1 MARIAFILLCHKDPD
16 GVIAQA
22 LRLTAA
28 GDYVAIHFDA
38 RASSRDYE
46 QIRKALAHI
55 PSVAFATRRW
65 KCGWGEWSLVA
76 ATLDAV
82 RAAVVTFPRAT
93 HFYML
98 SGDCMPIKTAEHA
111 HAFLDAQD
119 CDYIESYDFHS
130 SDWIKTGFKEERLT
144 YYHWFNERKNK
155 RLFYASYDLQR
166 RLGISRKPPA
176 DIRVMIGSQW

>member
-38 RASSRDYE
+38 RASSRDYDL
-46 QIRKALAHI
+46 IRKALAQN
-55 PSVAFATRRW
+55 PSVAFAARRW

-82 RAAVVTFPRAT
+82 RAAVAAFPRAT

-98 SGDCMPIKTAEHA
+98 
-111 HAFLDAQD
+111 
-119 CDYIESYDFHS
+119 
-130 SDWIKTGFKEERLT
+130 
-144 YYHWFNERKNK
+144 
-155 RLFYASYDLQR
+155 
-166 RLGISRKPPA
+166 
-176 DIRVMIGSQW
+176 